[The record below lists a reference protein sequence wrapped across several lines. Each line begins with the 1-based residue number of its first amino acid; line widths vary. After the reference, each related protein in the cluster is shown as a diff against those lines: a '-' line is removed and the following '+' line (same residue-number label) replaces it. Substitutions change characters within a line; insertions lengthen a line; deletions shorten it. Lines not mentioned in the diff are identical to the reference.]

1 MAKKEKKAKD
11 PNKKS
16 LRTRVLESDAYRVVL
31 IILGSVISTAV
42 LFLSIMAIMKLSE
55 NNLSASSNY
64 LLGVFLVLGLSRLVT
79 FIKEKTKISL
89 MRFLVLLVFDVAL
102 GIIIYFGK
110 HNPYLYSLCG
120 GLYCLTIIISR
131 VFKIIQKPQV
141 RNIVL
146 SAIIIIFAGIL
157 GIALFLPVTAE
168 YVTAVILLICLI
180 VAISAFIEVF
190 SNAMSQLKFKVLF
203 KIILKTY
210 ALEIILGLFT
220 MMVASSLI
228 FMLNEPNIPTFADG
242 LWYSF
247 AVVTTIGFGDF
258 SAVTWIG
265 RMMTC
270 ILGIYGILVV
280 AVLTSII
287 VNFYNETAGK
297 KDSEGIKEV
306 KEDIEEDKIKKEKK
320 K

>member
-1 MAKKEKKAKD
+1 MAKKKD

-16 LRTRVLESDAYRVVL
+16 LREKVVDSDIYRVVL
-31 IILGSVISTAV
+31 IILGSAISTAV
-42 LFLSIMAIMKLSE
+42 LFLSIMAIIRIAE
-55 NNLSASSNY
+55 NNLQSASNY
-64 LLGVFLVLGLSRLVT
+64 LLGVFIVLGLSRLVT

-89 MRFLVLLVFDVAL
+89 ARFITLLVLDVAL
-102 GIIIYFGK
+102 GIIVFFGK
-110 HNPYLYSLCG
+110 DNPYLYSLSG
-120 GLYCLTIIISR
+120 GMYCLSIIISR
-131 VFKIIQKPQV
+131 VFKIIQKKTV
-141 RNIVL
+141 RNIIF
-146 SAIIIIFAGIL
+146 SSIIIVFASLL
-157 GIALFLPVTAE
+157 GIGLFIPTDASNISGIVM
-168 YVTAVILLICLI
+168 VVCLI

-190 SNAMSQLKFKVLF
+190 SSAMSQLKFKVLF

-220 MMVASSLI
+220 MMVAASLI
-228 FMLNEPNIPTFADG
+228 FMLNEPDMPTFADA

-258 SAVTWIG
+258 AAITWIG
-265 RMMTC
+265 RLMTC
-270 ILGIYGILVV
+270 ILGMYGILVV

-297 KDSEGIKEV
+297 EDSKEIKEIR
-306 KEDIEEDKIKKEKK
+306 DDLEEEKIKSNKK